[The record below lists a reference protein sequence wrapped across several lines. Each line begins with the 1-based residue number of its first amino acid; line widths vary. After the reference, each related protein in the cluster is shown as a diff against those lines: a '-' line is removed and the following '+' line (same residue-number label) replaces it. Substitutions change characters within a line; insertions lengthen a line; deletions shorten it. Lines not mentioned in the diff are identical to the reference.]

1 MRRRI
6 RVAGSLA
13 VPALLGLSLL
23 APTAAQAADV
33 TSGDYKAVFNYTK
46 PGSSTLD
53 HSILNDLAG
62 LVDRAAPGR
71 TAPVQ
76 PSVRRPVP
84 SLAVRA
90 VGTPGA
96 ESRGVGGRSEAERCN
111 PPPIDVRCPNVSL

>member
-23 APTAAQAADV
+23 APTTAQAADV

-71 TAPVQ
+71 TAPVH

-96 ESRGVGGRSEAERCN
+96 ESRGVSGRSEAERRS

>member
-13 VPALLGLSLL
+13 IPALLGLSLL
-23 APTAAQAADV
+23 APTTAQAADV

-62 LVDRAAPGR
+62 LVDRAAPG
-71 TAPVQ
+71 TAPVHL
-76 PSVRRPVP
+76 RPTARTV
-84 SLAVRA
+84 LAVRA
-90 VGTPGA
+90 VGTPG
-96 ESRGVGGRSEAERCN
+96 
-111 PPPIDVRCPNVSL
+111 PNHGA

>member
-23 APTAAQAADV
+23 APTTAQAADV

-71 TAPVQ
+71 TAPVHLQ
-76 PSVRRPVP
+76 
-84 SLAVRA
+84 LH
-90 VGTPGA
+90 
-96 ESRGVGGRSEAERCN
+96 RGRGRLHGGRRHRAQGGRRQAG
-111 PPPIDVRCPNVSL
+111 PAPG